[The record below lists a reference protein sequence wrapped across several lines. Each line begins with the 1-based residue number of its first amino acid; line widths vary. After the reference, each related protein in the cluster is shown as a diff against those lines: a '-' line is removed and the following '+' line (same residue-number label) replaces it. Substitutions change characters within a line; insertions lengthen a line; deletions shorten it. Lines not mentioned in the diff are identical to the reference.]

1 MTLLQL
7 ISTYGLIGIINLAII
22 DYMVT
27 KTSESVGDVEPLTN
41 PQRLIVFLFFPIFA
55 TLFWCVVAY
64 NLLKR

>member
-27 KTSESVGDVEPLTN
+27 KTSESMGDVEPLTN
-41 PQRLIVFLFFPIFA
+41 SQRLIVFLFFPIFA

-64 NLLKR
+64 NFFKR